1 MSLDKETIYI
11 KNLLV
16 DLDKKSN
23 EEKLRINLYTIMI
36 TAILSKKI
44 FVKNSDIPEFIS
56 KLNIHYK
63 DYVYRSRTLVVARI
77 IREIEKSDK
86 TKLLVFVSELKELLF
101 ESNNSSNHDNKK
113 KLQTKGTN
121 NNSADDIL
129 SQFRRE

>member
-1 MSLDKETIYI
+1 MDKETIYI